1 MPGVRVATAAPR
13 ICVCGGSTLKARLR
27 LCSLIGISL
36 ALFALPAAA
45 QNADDRRQPAE
56 TSKVPAYGFWP
67 SPTLITNAI
76 NRITEEMAEEYEF
89 DDEQLEATRALIF
102 ERVPAWLEANR
113 GEIMDLTNQYLEAL
127 TAEEPPTPET
137 VATWAQRVSPLI
149 GQFQELAVDL
159 TGRMSEY
166 MTEDQRIRLEG
177 EMAAFATGVQLLQN
191 KLGVWADGGY
201 DPKTEW
207 PRNPESRRQRRA
219 EERAARE
226 QMEQAKRDAVAAA
239 NGAAPEGTVV
249 TPPGASE
256 PPTVNPTSPPKTAP
270 AAKSG
275 AKDEWEQ
282 YVDDFVKRYQLS
294 SDQASRAYAHLK
306 AHDGY
311 LRKRAADLDAI
322 DKALK
327 NARTDEERAKAK
339 SELERLNAP
348 VERYFRT
355 LKDKLEKIPSREQ
368 KRKAG
373 LSAASASKAG
383 DRPAPGAKPA
393 NEKSP
398 PAEAPPATTAPERPN
413 DE

>member
-1 MPGVRVATAAPR
+1 MSTHLRRCALIGAALTLLTLPATAQSR
-13 ICVCGGSTLKARLR
+13 
-27 LCSLIGISL
+27 
-36 ALFALPAAA
+36 
-45 QNADDRRQPAE
+45 DDRGAPSGG
-56 TSKVPAYGFWP
+56 SKVPAYGFWP

-76 NRITEEMAEEYEF
+76 NRITEEMADEYEF
-89 DDEQLEATRALIF
+89 DDEQLEATRALIH
-102 ERVPAWLEANR
+102 ERVPAWLEENR

-127 TAEEPPTPET
+127 TADEPPTPEV
-137 VATWAQRVSPLI
+137 VAKWALRVSPLI

-177 EMAAFATGVQLLQN
+177 EMAAFSTGVQLLQN

-207 PRNPESRRQRRA
+207 PRNPETRKQRRA

-226 QMEQAKRDAVAAA
+226 QMEQAKRDALAGAGGAAA
-239 NGAAPEGTVV
+239 EGAVV

-256 PPTVNPTSPPKTAP
+256 APAVNPTAP
-270 AAKSG
+270 ANRPHAAKPG

-282 YVDDFVKRYQLS
+282 YVDEFVKRYDLTA
-294 SDQASRAYAHLK
+294 DQQSKAYAHLK
-306 AHDGY
+306 AQQEARDSY
-311 LRKRAADLDAI
+311 LRKRAGDLDAI

-327 NARTDEERAKAK
+327 AAKTEEDRAKAK
-339 SELERLNAP
+339 AELDRLNLP

-373 LSAASASKAG
+373 LSATAAPRAG
-383 DRPAPGAKPA
+383 DKPAPGAKPA
-393 NEKSP
+393 ET
-398 PAEAPPATTAPERPN
+398 PPATTAPQRPN